1 MNPACPVPF
10 SRHDRVQLAHGGGGA
25 LTRELIDGLFAPA
38 FGLVGTPLHDAVE
51 VAIPGDRV
59 VVATDVHVVDPL
71 FFPGGDIGALAV
83 HGTVNDLA
91 MGGSRARA
99 LAIGWILEE
108 GLPLDTLAR
117 VVESVR
123 RTAEACGVRVV
134 AGDTKVVPRGAADGL
149 YLSCT
154 GLGERRV
161 DPAPFPARIV
171 PGDRI
176 WLSGDLG
183 RHAVAVLACRSGLA
197 LETPLESDLADLA
210 PTALAIAD
218 QCRAHCLR
226 DVTRGGL
233 AGVLAELS
241 TDTGLGME
249 IEEERVPI
257 GEAVRGA
264 CGLLGLDPFALAC
277 EGRFVAFVA
286 PRFDSKTADLLGPGA
301 APIGVVGGAPGA
313 RVRGAY
319 GVLRPLEMPYG
330 ELLPRIC

>member
-10 SRHDRVQLAHGGGGA
+10 SRHERVQLAHGGGGA
-25 LTRELIDGLFAPA
+25 LTKELIDGLFAPA
-38 FGLVGTPLHDAVE
+38 FGLVDIPLHDAAE

-59 VVATDVHVVDPL
+59 VVATDVHVVDPP

-91 MGGSRARA
+91 MGGARARA

-108 GLPLDTLAR
+108 GLPLESLAR
-117 VVESVR
+117 VVESLR
-123 RTAEACGVRVV
+123 KTAAACGVRVV

-149 YLSCT
+149 YLACT
-154 GLGERRV
+154 GIGERLV
-161 DPAPFPARIV
+161 DPAPAPGRIA

-183 RHAVAVLACRSGLA
+183 RHAIAVLACRAGLA
-197 LETPLESDLADLA
+197 LETPLESDLTDLA
-210 PTALAIAD
+210 PAALAVAEH
-218 QCRAHCLR
+218 CRAHCLR

-233 AGVLAELS
+233 AGVLAELA

-249 IEEERVPI
+249 IEEARVPI
-257 GEAVRGA
+257 GDAVRGA
-264 CGLLGLDPFALAC
+264 CGLLGLDPYALAC
-277 EGRFVAFVA
+277 EGRFVAFVD
-286 PRFDSKTADLLGPGA
+286 PIHDSRVAALLGPGA
-301 APIGVVGGAPGA
+301 APIGVVGGASGA

-319 GVLRPLEMPYG
+319 GVLRPLDLPYG